1 MPTEHQLEAWRGW
14 FTAVF
19 EVMPLQSADKG
30 FAASNEIWVL
40 DGFAV
45 SRVFAPPLNA
55 TRTKTLIR
63 RNPVDHWS
71 LTLGQATTG
80 IKIPNASLVAPA
92 RVPFIVSLG
101 HELVSERNQDNRLQ
115 IYLSRDSFA
124 DIGPLLDAAVGAPV
138 ETRLGLLLADY
149 MLLLERWIS
158 QLKPEDL
165 SRLKGAI
172 SAMIAACLAPSPDRV
187 AVASQQLDLSRLERV
202 RQAIRKHLRSRS
214 LGTDLLCREI
224 ATSRSQLYRLLEGE
238 GGVSRYVRRQR
249 LLEAYARLCDP
260 ADCRTIAT
268 IAEDLCFSDASTFGR
283 AFRQEFDES
292 PGEVRAAARAG
303 LVSNFTPRDRIG
315 APNRTLRD
323 CLQAF

>member
-14 FTAVF
+14 FNAVF
-19 EVMPLQSADKG
+19 DVVPLQSADQG
-30 FAASNEIWVL
+30 FAAWNEIWVL

-45 SRVFAPPLNA
+45 SRVFAPPLHA
-55 TRTKTLIR
+55 ARTKTLIR

-92 RVPFIVSLG
+92 KVPFVVSLG
-101 HELVSERNQDNRLQ
+101 HELVSERSQDNRLQ

-124 DIGPLLDAAVGAPV
+124 DIGALLDAAVGAPV

-149 MLLLERWIS
+149 MLLLERWVPES
-158 QLKPEDL
+158 TPEDL

-172 SAMIAACLAPSPDRV
+172 SAMIAACLAPSPERV
-187 AVASQQLDLSRLERV
+187 AVASRQLDLSRLERV
-202 RQAIRKHLRSRS
+202 RRAVRKHLRSRS

-238 GGVSRYVRRQR
+238 GGVSRYIRRQR

-260 ADCRTIAT
+260 ADSRTIAAL
-268 IAEDLCFSDASTFGR
+268 AEDLCFSDASTFGR

-303 LVSNFTPRDRIG
+303 FVANLTPRDRLG
-315 APNRTLRD
+315 PPNPTLRE